1 MLQAASV
8 DQGVS
13 SRPPGEAPGR
23 VRATR
28 SLTGSWNGVRA
39 EVTALCGPGRYLD
52 DLRSPYA
59 QLVVMLEQIGGRAEM
74 RLRPDQPGRSDA
86 RATDQLSFIPGNMPA
101 WGYADPIRYLRR
113 MRVSFDASRVAS
125 VIGEEPGQL
134 APRLMFS
141 DPRVLRLAELL
152 AAECENSES
161 LDQLYGDSLAAAL
174 TAGVLRPAGAA
185 RPERRSGGLAPWQLR
200 RITDYIEDHVCDAIQ
215 LRGLAAM
222 IGLSQSHFAHAF
234 KASTGMPPHRWQL
247 HARIARAKRLLVD
260 GNAPLARVAIETGF
274 AAQSHFTRVFR
285 RIVGT
290 TPRAWQRALED

>member
-1 MLQAASV
+1 LPAASV

-23 VRATR
+23 IRATR
-28 SLTGSWNGVRA
+28 SRTRSWSGVSA
-39 EVTALCGPGRYLD
+39 EVTAWCGPGTYLD
-52 DLRSPYA
+52 DLLAPRA

-86 RATDQLSFIPGNMPA
+86 RSTHPLSFIPANLPA
-101 WGYADPIRYLRR
+101 WGYADPIRYVRR

-125 VIGEEPGQL
+125 VIAADPRHLG
-134 APRLMFS
+134 PRLMFA

-152 AAECENSES
+152 AAECDNGES
-161 LDQLYGDSLAAAL
+161 PDQLYGDSLAAAL
-174 TAGVLRPAGAA
+174 MAGVLRPAGAA

-200 RITDYIEDHVCDAIQ
+200 RIIDYIEDHVCDAIA
-215 LRGLAAM
+215 LRDLAAM
-222 IGLSQSHFAHAF
+222 AGLSQSHLAHAF